1 MAHQIQ
7 AFIIAH
13 KLIIAC
19 AIAGLILGLLLG

>member
-1 MAHQIQ
+1 MAQIQ

-19 AIAGLILGLLLG
+19 AAGGLIVGLLLG

>member
-1 MAHQIQ
+1 MARIQ

-19 AIAGLILGLLLG
+19 AVGGLILGLLLG